1 MYHKEMQTVKQIQ
14 TEILELKNTVE
25 NLNSRMNDSEE
36 RILELEDN
44 QFKNTQLFRHMGEN
58 MIKTKTLSK
67 K

>member
-1 MYHKEMQTVKQIQ
+1 
-14 TEILELKNTVE
+14 
-25 NLNSRMNDSEE
+25 MNDSEE

-44 QFKNTQLFRHMGEN
+44 QLKNTQLFRHMGED